1 LIPDPYGRLF
11 DEIGDPEARI
21 PDPPDEWPW
30 RNAAGDAEALTL
42 HLPGKYTLTV
52 DRRPRDPEDG

>member
-1 LIPDPYGRLF
+1 MAL
-11 DEIGDPEARI
+11 E
-21 PDPPDEWPW
+21 
-30 RNAAGDAEALTL
+30 NAAGDAEALTL